1 MKRTHKLL
9 MLADLNSS
17 QQEKDGNFN
26 MDLNSKRETLEMRKK
41 EFLKITL
48 DFVEM
53 ILFSYSY
60 FQFFYF
66 YSIVVDF
73 RVFLIS
79 KRNVNLIK

>member
-1 MKRTHKLL
+1 MKKTHKLL

-26 MDLNSKRETLEMRKK
+26 MDLNLKRETLEMRKK

-48 DFVEM
+48 DFVKM

-60 FQFFYF
+60 FQFFLL
-66 YSIVVDF
+66 
-73 RVFLIS
+73 LIIS
-79 KRNVNLIK
+79 C

>member
-1 MKRTHKLL
+1 MKKTHKLL

-26 MDLNSKRETLEMRKK
+26 MDLSLKRETLEMRKK

-48 DFVEM
+48 DFVKM

-60 FQFFYF
+60 FQFFLL
-66 YSIVVDF
+66 
-73 RVFLIS
+73 LIIS
-79 KRNVNLIK
+79 C